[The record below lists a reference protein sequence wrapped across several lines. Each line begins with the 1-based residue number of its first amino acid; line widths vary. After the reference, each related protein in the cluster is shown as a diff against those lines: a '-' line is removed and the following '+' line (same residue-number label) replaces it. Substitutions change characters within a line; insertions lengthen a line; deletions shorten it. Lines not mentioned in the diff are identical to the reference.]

1 MNDFSHICPNCC
13 KESGDG
19 GGYCPVCGIDAASI
33 KNEEFCIPAGSV
45 LLDRYYVGKV
55 IGQGG
60 FGITYLG
67 YDAKFK
73 TKIAL
78 KEYFPHGYAFRE
90 IHKDKHTVYSLS
102 GDKTEFYNRGIE
114 KFIAEARRL
123 AQFSGAPGIVNVRD
137 YFSENN
143 TAYIVMEFVEGKPL
157 ADILEKR
164 GRLSEAEVTAIF
176 LPIIK
181 TLQKV
186 HAAEILHRDIAPD
199 NIMVEPDGTAR
210 LIDFGASAEVD
221 ESAVTSA
228 AVIKH
233 FYVPEEQYDSNRRRQ
248 GAWTDVYALS
258 ATIFRALEGSN
269 LPDALERLRGMP
281 FDGFT
286 VPVSAPVKAAV
297 IHGLALFQKDRAQNV
312 EELLEAFSG
321 VSEGTSVYNKPK
333 KDKTPK
339 TAVHTPEDKK
349 RPTKLI
355 AAVLSGVALL
365 AVCAV
370 IFIPRLFGSVPVGG
384 EVPQSEITTAPPAV
398 PSDWEYTVNVIGN
411 STLTKYNGDYGDDN
425 YVRITIPTEIDG
437 NIINYLNNDI
447 FSSNTENKD
456 IYLTVPDTCTYVNK
470 FGQSIDYYVIVEKS
484 SDLFTTNGALRW
496 VKNGPVFDLNCEEG
510 IYTGDLGNGKPNG
523 NGTITYANGE
533 VKEGFWINGVYQGE
547 AAVTFP
553 NAGLGVYQYEEEPEQ
568 SENPEQTETTPTAQ
582 NETYVENRDYT
593 LAGIGSGKYTG
604 GMKDGKPEGKGVL
617 TMSGGGYYDGNWVDG
632 RPEGQG
638 KMVFVNV
645 ATYTGGW
652 KAGQYDGQGTLEL
665 ADGSK
670 YVGGWKN
677 GQKNGKGAQYTP
689 RDKNDTNAKPGSFQV
704 EEGTFENGDFVGD
717 YTRTTE
723 NRNETRIEYNNRE
736 DENNGTYTRRVVNK
750 NNDGSVDEW
759 DDVFVNGNHQGEI
772 NRTHTAVEKDV
783 TNYDWNGGK
792 YTGHMSDNNPDG
804 QGTFIDSDGNKYVG
818 GWQNG
823 NRHGKGTEY
832 IYTDRNNPDFNPE
845 ERTGNWQD
853 GHFVGDFTIKT
864 NLDDGGYELRYRK
877 AADDGHWLGSWGEDG
892 EVIVHYEQYNSSG
905 KKTYECDQVWRNNE
919 HIESRNER
927 NY

>member
-13 KESGDG
+13 MESGDG

-143 TAYIVMEFVEGKPL
+143 TAYIVMEFVEGQPL

-186 HAAEILHRDIAPD
+186 HAADILHRDIAPD

-221 ESAVTSA
+221 ESAATSA

-248 GAWTDVYALS
+248 GAWTDVYALC
-258 ATIFRALEGSN
+258 ATIFRALEGAN

-321 VSEGTSVYNKPK
+321 VSEGTSVYQKPK

-339 TAVHTPEDKK
+339 TTVVTSDNKPKS
-349 RPTKLI
+349 PKLLI
-355 AAVLSGVALL
+355 AVLSGVAAIA
-365 AVCAV
+365 AVCLI
-370 IFIPRLFGSVPVGG
+370 IFLPRGSVPTGG
-384 EVPQSEITTAPPAV
+384 ELETDTTIAADDFNMSGNVQTADEAVAATGAAATTTAATTTARTTTAP
-398 PSDWEYTVNVIGN
+398 I
-411 STLTKYNGDYGDDN
+411 
-425 YVRITIPTEIDG
+425 
-437 NIINYLNNDI
+437 
-447 FSSNTENKD
+447 
-456 IYLTVPDTCTYVNK
+456 
-470 FGQSIDYYVIVEKS
+470 Q
-484 SDLFTTNGALRW
+484 TT
-496 VKNGPVFDLNCEEG
+496 
-510 IYTGDLGNGKPNG
+510 T
-523 NGTITYANGE
+523 
-533 VKEGFWINGVYQGE
+533 
-547 AAVTFP
+547 AA
-553 NAGLGVYQYEEEPEQ
+553 
-568 SENPEQTETTPTAQ
+568 TTAP
-582 NETYVENRDYT
+582 ETYVENRQYTVDY
-593 LAGIGSGKYTG
+593 IGDYKYYGEWNGGRYTG
-604 GMKDGKPEGKGVL
+604 EWENGKPEGKGVL
-617 TMSGGGYYDGNWVDG
+617 IHSNGTYDG
-632 RPEGQG
+632 E
-638 KMVFVNV
+638 
-645 ATYTGGW
+645 
-652 KAGQYDGQGTLEL
+652 
-665 ADGSK
+665 
-670 YVGGWKN
+670 WKN
-677 GQKNGKGAQYTP
+677 GLPNGEGTFINNREWEREYTGSFVDGIFNGFGVMVNEDGHTYEGEWKDGVRNGKGSEYHYVSADDEYAREGKNWISTGEFVDNHYVPNSEYERLIYEKSGGVRTEYYTAAP
-689 RDKNDTNAKPGSFQV
+689 S
-704 EEGTFENGDFVGD
+704 GDHMLGD
-717 YTRTTE
+717 WA
-723 NRNETRIEYNNRE
+723 E
-736 DENNGTYTRRVVNK
+736 DPMTVRHNK
-750 NNDGSVDEW
+750 KINTDGSIDEW
-759 DDVFVNGNHQGEI
+759 DDVIMNGQSTGSI
-772 NRTHTAVEKDV
+772 NNTHTD
-783 TNYDWNGGK
+783 
-792 YTGHMSDNNPDG
+792 PP
-804 QGTFIDSDGNKYVG
+804 Q
-818 GWQNG
+818 
-823 NRHGKGTEY
+823 
-832 IYTDRNNPDFNPE
+832 
-845 ERTGNWQD
+845 
-853 GHFVGDFTIKT
+853 
-864 NLDDGGYELRYRK
+864 
-877 AADDGHWLGSWGEDG
+877 
-892 EVIVHYEQYNSSG
+892 
-905 KKTYECDQVWRNNE
+905 
-919 HIESRNER
+919 
-927 NY
+927 

>member
-143 TAYIVMEFVEGKPL
+143 TAYIVMEFVEGQPL

-221 ESAVTSA
+221 ESAATSA

-321 VSEGTSVYNKPK
+321 VSEGTSVYQKPK

-339 TAVHTPEDKK
+339 TTVVTSEIKTKSPKLLIAV
-349 RPTKLI
+349 LGGVAAI
-355 AAVLSGVALL
+355 AAVCLI
-365 AVCAV
+365 
-370 IFIPRLFGSVPVGG
+370 IFLPRGSVPTG
-384 EVPQSEITTAPPAV
+384 EELETDTTIAADDFNMSGNVQTADETVTGATTGSAATGAAATTTAKKV
-398 PSDWEYTVNVIGN
+398 
-411 STLTKYNGDYGDDN
+411 
-425 YVRITIPTEIDG
+425 IDG
-437 NIINYLNNDI
+437 YV
-447 FSSNTENKD
+447 EN
-456 IYLTVPDTCTYVNK
+456 
-470 FGQSIDYYVIVEKS
+470 FDYYVI
-484 SDLFTTNGALRW
+484 L
-496 VKNGPVFDLNCEEG
+496 
-510 IYTGDLGNGKPNG
+510 
-523 NGTITYANGE
+523 
-533 VKEGFWINGVYQGE
+533 
-547 AAVTFP
+547 
-553 NAGLGVYQYEEEPEQ
+553 
-568 SENPEQTETTPTAQ
+568 
-582 NETYVENRDYT
+582 
-593 LAGIGSGKYTG
+593 GIGPGKYTG
-604 GMKDGKPEGKGVL
+604 NLKDGKPEGKGVY
-617 TMSGGGYYDGNWVDG
+617 TASSGSYDGEWKNGLPNGEGTLIRPNEWEKEYTGGFKDG
-632 RPEGQG
+632 KFEGQG
-638 KMVFVNV
+638 TVKC
-645 ATYTGGW
+645 
-652 KAGQYDGQGTLEL
+652 
-665 ADGSK
+665 
-670 YVGGWKN
+670 
-677 GQKNGKGAQYTP
+677 
-689 RDKNDTNAKPGSFQV
+689 KNDSWA
-704 EEGTFENGDFVGD
+704 EGTFKNGIVNGKITEYYPLDPNDDFWMNGTYLALTGEQVDGKWIGKCEEQGTRNDGVKRTTYFEWSENGDHWLGD
-717 YTRTTE
+717 WESDPVTIRHFKDVHPDGSIEEFDSVIVNGQHTEDINYTRTE
-723 NRNETRIEYNNRE
+723 
-736 DENNGTYTRRVVNK
+736 
-750 NNDGSVDEW
+750 
-759 DDVFVNGNHQGEI
+759 
-772 NRTHTAVEKDV
+772 
-783 TNYDWNGGK
+783 
-792 YTGHMSDNNPDG
+792 P
-804 QGTFIDSDGNKYVG
+804 
-818 GWQNG
+818 
-823 NRHGKGTEY
+823 
-832 IYTDRNNPDFNPE
+832 
-845 ERTGNWQD
+845 
-853 GHFVGDFTIKT
+853 
-864 NLDDGGYELRYRK
+864 
-877 AADDGHWLGSWGEDG
+877 
-892 EVIVHYEQYNSSG
+892 
-905 KKTYECDQVWRNNE
+905 
-919 HIESRNER
+919 
-927 NY
+927 

>member
-13 KESGDG
+13 QESGDG

-33 KNEEFCIPAGSV
+33 KNEEFCIPSGSV
-45 LLDRYYVGKV
+45 LLDRYFIGKV

-90 IHKDKHTVYSLS
+90 LHKEKHTVYSLS
-102 GDKTEFYNRGIE
+102 GEKTEFFNRGIE
-114 KFIAEARRL
+114 KFVAEARRL

-143 TAYIVMEFVEGKPL
+143 TAYIVMEFVEGQPL
-157 ADILEKR
+157 GDILEKR

-186 HAAEILHRDIAPD
+186 HAAGILHRDIAPD

-221 ESAVTSA
+221 ETAATSA

-258 ATIFRALEGSN
+258 ATIFRALEGDN

-321 VSEGTSVYNKPK
+321 VGAGTSVYKKPK
-333 KDKTPK
+333 TTIVKSENQSKISK
-339 TAVHTPEDKK
+339 Q
-349 RPTKLI
+349 LI
-355 AAVLSGVALL
+355 VALGGVAVL
-365 AVCAV
+365 AVCALV
-370 IFIPRLFGSVPVGG
+370 LIPRLIGSVPTGG
-384 EVPQSEITTAPPAV
+384 ELETEITATTTTAA
-398 PSDWEYTVNVIGN
+398 
-411 STLTKYNGDYGDDN
+411 K
-425 YVRITIPTEIDG
+425 
-437 NIINYLNNDI
+437 
-447 FSSNTENKD
+447 NTE
-456 IYLTVPDTCTYVNK
+456 TVADTSANAMNTTSSI
-470 FGQSIDYYVIVEKS
+470 QSTS
-484 SDLFTTNGALRW
+484 A
-496 VKNGPVFDLNCEEG
+496 P
-510 IYTGDLGNGKPNG
+510 
-523 NGTITYANGE
+523 
-533 VKEGFWINGVYQGE
+533 
-547 AAVTFP
+547 
-553 NAGLGVYQYEEEPEQ
+553 
-568 SENPEQTETTPTAQ
+568 
-582 NETYVENRDYT
+582 ETYVENFDYS
-593 LAGIGSGKYTG
+593 LAGIGNGKYTG

-617 TMSGGGYYDGNWVDG
+617 TMSGGGYYDGDWLGG

-638 KMVFVNV
+638 KMVFTNV

-670 YVGGWKN
+670 YVGEWKN
-677 GQKNGKGAQYTP
+677 GQKNGKGKQYSLP
-689 RDKNDTNAKPGSFQV
+689 DHNDQKPGTFGID
-704 EEGTFENGDFVGD
+704 EGT
-717 YTRTTE
+717 
-723 NRNETRIEYNNRE
+723 
-736 DENNGTYTRRVVNK
+736 
-750 NNDGSVDEW
+750 
-759 DDVFVNGNHQGEI
+759 FVNGNLSGDFVYTYEGNDFTQIEYRNAEEQQSGTYTFHLI
-772 NRTHTAVEKDV
+772 R
-783 TNYDWNGGK
+783 NY
-792 YTGHMSDNNPDG
+792 
-804 QGTFIDSDGNKYVG
+804 SDGSTQEWDEVYI
-818 GWQNG
+818 NG
-823 NRHGKGTEY
+823 NYQGR
-832 IYTDRNNPDFNPE
+832 IN
-845 ERTGNWQD
+845 
-853 GHFVGDFTIKT
+853 V
-864 NLDDGGYELRYRK
+864 
-877 AADDGHWLGSWGEDG
+877 
-892 EVIVHYEQYNSSG
+892 
-905 KKTYECDQVWRNNE
+905 
-919 HIESRNER
+919 IES
-927 NY
+927 